1 MTRCTW
7 SVTRYLAT
15 VTRFFF
21 FFDNTKMPLVGP
33 YDLKTGLKVQIKAL
47 TSSLE
52 HLEFIPRLL
61 VCTLYI
67 LYGHHLSKKSKN
79 LKKKIFFFREKFGLW
94 VGSWGTE
101 KCKKTQNSGV
111 LTIWGFTKYTY
122 LNNPTRNSG

>member
-1 MTRCTW
+1 MTRYTW

-79 LKKKIFFFREKFGLW
+79 LKKKKIFFGKNLASGL
-94 VGSWGTE
+94 GLGAP
-101 KCKKTQNSGV
+101 KNAKKRKIRV
-111 LTIWGFTKYTY
+111 F
-122 LNNPTRNSG
+122 

>member
-47 TSSLE
+47 HNIQIKAL
-52 HLEFIPRLL
+52 HLGAGLLL
-61 VCTLYI
+61 V
-67 LYGHHLSKKSKN
+67 
-79 LKKKIFFFREKFGLW
+79 
-94 VGSWGTE
+94 
-101 KCKKTQNSGV
+101 
-111 LTIWGFTKYTY
+111 
-122 LNNPTRNSG
+122 

>member
-1 MTRCTW
+1 M
-7 SVTRYLAT
+7 TRYLAT

-52 HLEFIPRLL
+52 HLEFIPRLF
-61 VCTLYI
+61 VYTLYI

-79 LKKKIFFFREKFGLW
+79 LKKKIFF
-94 VGSWGTE
+94 
-101 KCKKTQNSGV
+101 
-111 LTIWGFTKYTY
+111 
-122 LNNPTRNSG
+122 